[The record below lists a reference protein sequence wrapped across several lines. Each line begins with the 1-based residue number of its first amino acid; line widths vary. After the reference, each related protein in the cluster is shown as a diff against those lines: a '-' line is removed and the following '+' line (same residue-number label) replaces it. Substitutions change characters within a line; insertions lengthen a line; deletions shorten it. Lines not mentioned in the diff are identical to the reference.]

1 MFEIFYK
8 KNDNNK
14 LFKYLEKSDFTNIQ
28 NYNPLYSRFFSL
40 DEHNYNNINLNNRY
54 SIHNIKEKKSNNE
67 YFIDVLDSKTN
78 SKQSFKSFFKF
89 SPLLD
94 PVKFMVGKY
103 KHIDNE
109 KISSLPRIASN
120 SCCKKV
126 LDINNSAYVD
136 GFFSYL
142 SSKLLNQCGFI
153 HGFHFFGSFLSIQ
166 NQFKMNI
173 YDDIDYLFDSDFFH
187 KNKDVLFKIDDI
199 DEDRLL
205 DSDTRNYR
213 KKIKLDKNSNNINLE
228 CDVIN
233 NDIFEG
239 MFQELTCKNLKIH
252 NSSLEEKYSIETK
265 KNSEKS
271 AKKTNSTCSSRSSNT
286 NNKNDEEIDSDEYI
300 ESLTNSQMSDY
311 STLDSD
317 EIINATIYNFPV
329 QIICLEK
336 LEDTLDSL
344 LENDKI
350 IDNEEWKSCLLQVI
364 MILITY
370 QKVFNFTH
378 NDLHT
383 NNIMYVK
390 TDKTFINY
398 KFNNI
403 YYKIPTFGKL
413 YKIIDFGRAIYTFK
427 GKTICSDSYHPKGD
441 AATQYNFKPYF
452 NEKKP
457 RLEPNKSFDLCRL
470 ACSLFDYF
478 IDDIKEQKNNKNP
491 IANLIIEW
499 TKDDKGR
506 NILYKNNGEERYPEF
521 KLYKMIVRTVHNHTP
536 EKQLDNILFRKFITT
551 KKKIKKQKVINID
564 KMEPMI

>member
-1 MFEIFYK
+1 MLM
-8 KNDNNK
+8 D
-14 LFKYLEKSDFTNIQ
+14 
-28 NYNPLYSRFFSL
+28 
-40 DEHNYNNINLNNRY
+40 
-54 SIHNIKEKKSNNE
+54 
-67 YFIDVLDSKTN
+67 
-78 SKQSFKSFFKF
+78 
-89 SPLLD
+89 
-94 PVKFMVGKY
+94 
-103 KHIDNE
+103 
-109 KISSLPRIASN
+109 
-120 SCCKKV
+120 
-126 LDINNSAYVD
+126 
-136 GFFSYL
+136 FSYL

-441 AATQYNFKPYF
+441 VATQYNFKPYF
-452 NEKKP
+452 NEKK
-457 RLEPNKSFDLCRL
+457 
-470 ACSLFDYF
+470 
-478 IDDIKEQKNNKNP
+478 
-491 IANLIIEW
+491 NL
-499 TKDDKGR
+499 D
-506 NILYKNNGEERYPEF
+506 
-521 KLYKMIVRTVHNHTP
+521 
-536 EKQLDNILFRKFITT
+536 
-551 KKKIKKQKVINID
+551 
-564 KMEPMI
+564 